1 MNRPDLDLQVQY
13 DVKVA
18 DIPDVRDFS
27 EGPRRVTG
35 LDGRGRSSS
44 KNSARPCGPTCPT
57 SAQRR
62 SGSASANF

>member
-1 MNRPDLDLQVQY
+1 MSDPDLEVQY

-18 DIPDVRDFS
+18 RIPDAGDFS

-44 KNSARPCGPTCPT
+44 KNSAKPCGATYPR
-57 SAQRR
+57 SAEVTF
-62 SGSASANF
+62 GSTSANF